1 LISAVT
7 LHAEYLFRVPILPT
21 SRTIR
26 PYFQGELSTS
36 YLVNPTLAAVTR
48 ARAKSSYELDADH
61 PYIYPWQPLEK
72 KGGEGKM
79 SRDFVYGALTLLLA
93 AWLIAAL
100 IFVQGQFSV

>member
-1 LISAVT
+1 MPSHHMSWTQIIPI
-7 LHAEYLFRVPILPT
+7 YL
-21 SRTIR
+21 
-26 PYFQGELSTS
+26 
-36 YLVNPTLAAVTR
+36 
-48 ARAKSSYELDADH
+48 
-61 PYIYPWQPLEK
+61 WQPLEK

>member
-1 LISAVT
+1 MSWRQII
-7 LHAEYLFRVPILPT
+7 P
-21 SRTIR
+21 
-26 PYFQGELSTS
+26 
-36 YLVNPTLAAVTR
+36 
-48 ARAKSSYELDADH
+48 
-61 PYIYPWQPLEK
+61 IYPWQPLEK